1 MSFLH
6 SWIVALSLCIV
17 AGHALGTLKFRNLS
31 LGSSGIL
38 FVGMALGSC
47 GAELPEAIQSLGLML
62 FIYSVGTEAGPGFFA
77 ALRGSGIRLAV
88 IGFCTVA
95 SGFIA
100 TVACGL
106 WFGGFQFLMPTLGF
120 FLGDR
125 FAVVSTPALA
135 TALDGL
141 LPEQAMLV
149 TTAYGLA
156 YPVGVVSVV
165 LFIQSI
171 GRIGHVDVRREEV
184 LDEAGR
190 DTVDTLP
197 CTAVSPVPI
206 VLVIGCGY
214 LAGDIPLPLSEPPTS
229 LGTAGGVLCCALFAA
244 HMKKIGKITFSI
256 PHAALVFLRELGLMG
271 FLAGVGVRTGGSLDT
286 EALVHGVP
294 VLLSASVAVTVAM
307 SACWLLARNG
317 FGMPFLF
324 TLGAVAGGMTST
336 PGLAAA
342 SSLSARPC
350 VSLSYATVYPVALI
364 SMILM
369 IKLLY
374 LFVAPRWFYV

>member
-106 WFGGFQFLMPTLGF
+106 WFGLEPSSIAGIFGGALT
-120 FLGDR
+120 
-125 FAVVSTPALA
+125 STPALA

-156 YPVGVVSVV
+156 YPVGVVSEV

>member
-106 WFGGFQFLMPTLGF
+106 WFGLEPSSIAGIFGGALT
-120 FLGDR
+120 
-125 FAVVSTPALA
+125 STPALA

-374 LFVAPRWFYV
+374 LFVAPRWLYV

>member
-106 WFGGFQFLMPTLGF
+106 WFGLEPSSIAGIFGGALT
-120 FLGDR
+120 
-125 FAVVSTPALA
+125 STPALA

-374 LFVAPRWFYV
+374 LFVAPRWFLSLIHI

>member
-106 WFGGFQFLMPTLGF
+106 WFGLEPSSIAGIFGGALT
-120 FLGDR
+120 
-125 FAVVSTPALA
+125 STPALA

-350 VSLSYATVYPVALI
+350 VSLSYAPVYPVALI

>member
-38 FVGMALGSC
+38 FVGMAIGSC

-106 WFGGFQFLMPTLGF
+106 WFGLEPSSIAGIFGGALT
-120 FLGDR
+120 
-125 FAVVSTPALA
+125 STPALA

>member
-106 WFGGFQFLMPTLGF
+106 WFGLEPSSIAGIFGGALT
-120 FLGDR
+120 
-125 FAVVSTPALA
+125 STPALA

-256 PHAALVFLRELGLMG
+256 PHAALVFLREL
-271 FLAGVGVRTGGSLDT
+271 
-286 EALVHGVP
+286 
-294 VLLSASVAVTVAM
+294 
-307 SACWLLARNG
+307 
-317 FGMPFLF
+317 
-324 TLGAVAGGMTST
+324 
-336 PGLAAA
+336 
-342 SSLSARPC
+342 
-350 VSLSYATVYPVALI
+350 
-364 SMILM
+364 
-369 IKLLY
+369 
-374 LFVAPRWFYV
+374 

>member
-1 MSFLH
+1 M
-6 SWIVALSLCIV
+6 
-17 AGHALGTLKFRNLS
+17 
-31 LGSSGIL
+31 
-38 FVGMALGSC
+38 
-47 GAELPEAIQSLGLML
+47 
-62 FIYSVGTEAGPGFFA
+62 
-77 ALRGSGIRLAV
+77 RGSGIRLAV

-106 WFGGFQFLMPTLGF
+106 WFGLEPSSIAGIFGGALT
-120 FLGDR
+120 
-125 FAVVSTPALA
+125 STPALA

>member
-106 WFGGFQFLMPTLGF
+106 WFGLEPSSIAGIFGGALT
-120 FLGDR
+120 
-125 FAVVSTPALA
+125 STPALA

-229 LGTAGGVLCCALFAA
+229 LGPAGGVLCCALFAA

>member
-47 GAELPEAIQSLGLML
+47 GAELPEAIQWLGLML

-106 WFGGFQFLMPTLGF
+106 WFGLEPSSIAGIFGGALT
-120 FLGDR
+120 
-125 FAVVSTPALA
+125 STPALA

>member
-106 WFGGFQFLMPTLGF
+106 WFGLEPSSIAGIFGGALT
-120 FLGDR
+120 
-125 FAVVSTPALA
+125 STPALA

-206 VLVIGCGY
+206 VLVIGCEY

>member
-106 WFGGFQFLMPTLGF
+106 WFGLEPSSIAGIFGGALT
-120 FLGDR
+120 
-125 FAVVSTPALA
+125 STPALA

-324 TLGAVAGGMTST
+324 TLWAVAGGMTST

>member
-106 WFGGFQFLMPTLGF
+106 WFGLEPSSIAGIFGGALT
-120 FLGDR
+120 
-125 FAVVSTPALA
+125 STPALA

-141 LPEQAMLV
+141 LPEQAMRV

>member
-106 WFGGFQFLMPTLGF
+106 WFGLEPSSIAGIFGGALT
-120 FLGDR
+120 
-125 FAVVSTPALA
+125 STPALA

-256 PHAALVFLRELGLMG
+256 PHAARVFLRELGLMG

>member
-106 WFGGFQFLMPTLGF
+106 WFGLEPSSIAGIFGGALT
-120 FLGDR
+120 
-125 FAVVSTPALA
+125 STPALA
-135 TALDGL
+135 TVLDGL

>member
-62 FIYSVGTEAGPGFFA
+62 FIYSVGTEAGPGCFA

-106 WFGGFQFLMPTLGF
+106 WFGLEPSSIAGIFGGALT
-120 FLGDR
+120 
-125 FAVVSTPALA
+125 STPALA

-364 SMILM
+364 FMILM

>member
-6 SWIVALSLCIV
+6 SRIVALSLCIV

-62 FIYSVGTEAGPGFFA
+62 LIYSVGTEAGPGFFA

-106 WFGGFQFLMPTLGF
+106 WFGLEPSSIAGIFGGALT
-120 FLGDR
+120 
-125 FAVVSTPALA
+125 STPALA

>member
-106 WFGGFQFLMPTLGF
+106 WFGLEPSSIAGIFGGALT
-120 FLGDR
+120 
-125 FAVVSTPALA
+125 STPALA

-214 LAGDIPLPLSEPPTS
+214 LAGDIPFPLSEPPTS

>member
-106 WFGGFQFLMPTLGF
+106 WFGLEPSSIAGIFGGALT
-120 FLGDR
+120 
-125 FAVVSTPALA
+125 STPALA

-286 EALVHGVP
+286 EALVHGGP

>member
-106 WFGGFQFLMPTLGF
+106 WFGLEPSSIAGIFGGALT
-120 FLGDR
+120 
-125 FAVVSTPALA
+125 STPALA

>member
-77 ALRGSGIRLAV
+77 ALRGSGIRLAI

-106 WFGGFQFLMPTLGF
+106 WFGLEPSSIAGIFGGALT
-120 FLGDR
+120 
-125 FAVVSTPALA
+125 STPALA

-171 GRIGHVDVRREEV
+171 RRIGHVDVRREEV

>member
-106 WFGGFQFLMPTLGF
+106 WFGLEPSSIAGIFGGALT
-120 FLGDR
+120 
-125 FAVVSTPALA
+125 STPALA

-190 DTVDTLP
+190 GTVDTLP

>member
-106 WFGGFQFLMPTLGF
+106 WFGLEPSSIAGIFGGALT
-120 FLGDR
+120 
-125 FAVVSTPALA
+125 STPALA

-244 HMKKIGKITFSI
+244 HMKKIGRITFSI

>member
-106 WFGGFQFLMPTLGF
+106 WFGLEPSSIAGIFGGALT
-120 FLGDR
+120 
-125 FAVVSTPALA
+125 STPALA

-171 GRIGHVDVRREEV
+171 GR

-364 SMILM
+364 SMIQ
-369 IKLLY
+369 LLY

>member
-106 WFGGFQFLMPTLGF
+106 WFGLEPSSISDIFGGALT
-120 FLGDR
+120 
-125 FAVVSTPALA
+125 STPALA

-256 PHAALVFLRELGLMG
+256 PHAVLVFLRELGLMG

>member
-106 WFGGFQFLMPTLGF
+106 WFGLEPSSIAGIFGGALT
-120 FLGDR
+120 
-125 FAVVSTPALA
+125 STPALA

-206 VLVIGCGY
+206 VLVIGCGD
-214 LAGDIPLPLSEPPTS
+214 LAGDIPLQLSEPPTS

>member
-106 WFGGFQFLMPTLGF
+106 WFGLEPSSIAGIFGGALT
-120 FLGDR
+120 
-125 FAVVSTPALA
+125 STPALA

-342 SSLSARPC
+342 SSLSAVHLSSC
-350 VSLSYATVYPVALI
+350 VPTVLIIHSTGISTSCPSTTTLVLALGPD
-364 SMILM
+364 L
-369 IKLLY
+369 
-374 LFVAPRWFYV
+374 P

>member
-6 SWIVALSLCIV
+6 SWIVTLSLCIV

-77 ALRGSGIRLAV
+77 ALRGSDIRLAI

-106 WFGGFQFLMPTLGF
+106 WFGLEPSSVAGIFGGALT
-120 FLGDR
+120 
-125 FAVVSTPALA
+125 STPALA

-171 GRIGHVDVRREEV
+171 RRIGHVDVRREEV
-184 LDEAGR
+184 LDEAGS

-206 VLVIGCGY
+206 VLVIGCGH

-294 VLLSASVAVTVAM
+294 VFLSASVAVTVAM

-350 VSLSYATVYPVALI
+350 VSLSYAAVYPVALI

>member
-106 WFGGFQFLMPTLGF
+106 WFGLEPSSIAGIFGGALT
-120 FLGDR
+120 
-125 FAVVSTPALA
+125 STPALA

-156 YPVGVVSVV
+156 DPVGVVSVV

>member
-106 WFGGFQFLMPTLGF
+106 WFGLEPSSIAGIFGGALT
-120 FLGDR
+120 
-125 FAVVSTPALA
+125 STPALA

-256 PHAALVFLRELGLMG
+256 PHAALVFLRELGLRG

>member
-38 FVGMALGSC
+38 FVGMALGSF

-106 WFGGFQFLMPTLGF
+106 WFGLEPSSIAGIFGGALT
-120 FLGDR
+120 
-125 FAVVSTPALA
+125 STPALA

>member
-106 WFGGFQFLMPTLGF
+106 WFGLEPSSIAGIFGGALT
-120 FLGDR
+120 
-125 FAVVSTPALA
+125 STPALA

-286 EALVHGVP
+286 EALAHGVP

>member
-106 WFGGFQFLMPTLGF
+106 WFGLEPSSIAGIFGGALT
-120 FLGDR
+120 
-125 FAVVSTPALA
+125 STPALA

-214 LAGDIPLPLSEPPTS
+214 LAGDISLPLSEPPTS

>member
-106 WFGGFQFLMPTLGF
+106 WFGLEPSSIAGIFGGALT
-120 FLGDR
+120 
-125 FAVVSTPALA
+125 STPALA

-156 YPVGVVSVV
+156 YPVGVVFVV

>member
-106 WFGGFQFLMPTLGF
+106 WFGLEPSSIAGIFGGALT
-120 FLGDR
+120 
-125 FAVVSTPALA
+125 STPALA

-229 LGTAGGVLCCALFAA
+229 LGTAGGVLCCALLAA

>member
-106 WFGGFQFLMPTLGF
+106 WFSLEPSSIAGIFGGALT
-120 FLGDR
+120 
-125 FAVVSTPALA
+125 STPALA

>member
-106 WFGGFQFLMPTLGF
+106 WFGLEPSSIAGIFGGALT
-120 FLGDR
+120 
-125 FAVVSTPALA
+125 STPALA

-256 PHAALVFLRELGLMG
+256 PHAVLVFLRELGLMG